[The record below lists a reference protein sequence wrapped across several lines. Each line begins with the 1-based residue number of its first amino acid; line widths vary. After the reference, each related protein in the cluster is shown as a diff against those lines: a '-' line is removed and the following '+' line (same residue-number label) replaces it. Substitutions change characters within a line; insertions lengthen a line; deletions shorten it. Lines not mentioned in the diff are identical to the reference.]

1 MGHIYSKND
10 QIQHKKLIYGI
21 YTTQS
26 FYKVLGKNVF
36 FLGLVQ
42 FEWTINHKKVLRP
55 KKKPNIPRAAGDRE
69 ATSQYHKNCQ
79 K

>member
-1 MGHIYSKND
+1 MYS
-10 QIQHKKLIYGI
+10 I

-36 FLGLVQ
+36 FLLLVQ
-42 FEWTINHKKVLRP
+42 FEWTINHKKVLCA
-55 KKKPNIPRAAGDRE
+55 KKKPNIPGVEGDRE
-69 ATSQYHKNCQ
+69 ASFQNHKNCQ